1 MCYPL
6 WGLTGFEPEAGE
18 ETVKGGGLSLQSV
31 MHCYVQYSSSSDQIR
46 SGDTWSHD
54 ARAQSLTLCH
64 HWDMSL
70 SPLQPVL
77 CDTRSHSRESEI
89 MPKVS

>member
-31 MHCYVQYSSSSDQIR
+31 MHC
-46 SGDTWSHD
+46 
-54 ARAQSLTLCH
+54 
-64 HWDMSL
+64 
-70 SPLQPVL
+70 PVL
-77 CDTRSHSRESEI
+77 FI
-89 MPKVS
+89 Q